1 MKTLLSLAPAL
12 ALAAICG
19 PGCKSGQLA
28 AQPDY
33 GPATSGKP
41 VVVYVTDFEL
51 GAQTIK
57 PEEGL
62 LAESGRLHNLTG
74 GLIGKSADPA
84 VRAQDIVNLMSDT
97 LVKHLTH
104 AGFAASRVP
113 AGMPLPAQGWLV
125 RGLFTEVAEGN
136 RLRRAV
142 IGFGQ
147 GQTDIQ
153 VVTRI
158 DDLSQGVPKPLYEIA
173 AGAASGS
180 KPGAAPTL
188 VLGPYGAAARYVMAG
203 QDLEKNVKQTAA
215 KIAEQMASH
224 IRPLTPNL

>member
-1 MKTLLSLAPAL
+1 MKTFLPLTFAL
-12 ALAAICG
+12 ALGAICG
-19 PGCKSGQLA
+19 LGCKSSQVA
-28 AQPDY
+28 SQPAY
-33 GPATSGKP
+33 GPATAGKAI
-41 VVVYVTDFEL
+41 VVYVTDFEL

-62 LAESGRLHNLTG
+62 LAESGRLRSLKG
-74 GLIGKSADPA
+74 GLIGKSDDPA
-84 VRAQDIVNLMSDT
+84 VRAKEIVDLMSNS
-97 LVKHLTH
+97 LVKHLTR

-113 AGMPLPAQGWLV
+113 AGMPLPTQGWLV

-136 RLRRAV
+136 RLRRAL

-158 DDLSQGVPKPLYEIA
+158 DDLSQGVPKPMYEIA
-173 AGAASGS
+173 TGAASGS
-180 KPGAAPTL
+180 MPGAAPTL

-203 QDLEKNVKQTAA
+203 QDLDKNVTQTAA
-215 KIAEQMASH
+215 KLAEQMAGA
-224 IRPLTPNL
+224 IRPPTPNL